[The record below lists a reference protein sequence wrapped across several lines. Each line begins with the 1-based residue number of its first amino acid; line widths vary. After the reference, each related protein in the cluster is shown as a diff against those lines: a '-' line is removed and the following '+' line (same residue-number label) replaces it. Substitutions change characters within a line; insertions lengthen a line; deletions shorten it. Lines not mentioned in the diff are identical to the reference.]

1 MGNRMCL
8 KKRKKMM
15 WEGQTLTPALSLR
28 GEGER
33 RVRAQTVTL
42 TPALSLREREKGG
55 FVLDLSPLPP
65 GEG

>member
-1 MGNRMCL
+1 MCL

-28 GEGER
+28 
-33 RVRAQTVTL
+33 
-42 TPALSLREREKGG
+42 EREKGQS
-55 FVLDLSPLPP
+55 VLDLSPLPP